1 MKLTQM
7 YQTVKFGLMSAFIL
21 MKSLFE
27 NKLHQT
33 ASKHDFFF
41 FSIFFE
47 IMVHLKCVK
56 RFIKHARFIE
66 FDELFDA
73 FAPAF
78 RICLAVKNPPYNC
91 CSVMCLS
98 VFELSFK
105 NSDIFKFINLNIQVE
120 IDNFCKIMF
129 QYYIW
134 YVFNNLFFMVEN
146 IFNSTHD
153 RNRVLFK

>member
-1 MKLTQM
+1 MFFALNAVKKNCLMKLTQM
-7 YQTVKFGLMSAFIL
+7 HQTVKFGLMSAFIL

-56 RFIKHARFIE
+56 RFIKHARFME

-73 FAPAF
+73 FAPAIIYEKTEF
-78 RICLAVKNPPYNC
+78 
-91 CSVMCLS
+91 
-98 VFELSFK
+98 
-105 NSDIFKFINLNIQVE
+105 
-120 IDNFCKIMF
+120 
-129 QYYIW
+129 
-134 YVFNNLFFMVEN
+134 
-146 IFNSTHD
+146 
-153 RNRVLFK
+153 

>member
-1 MKLTQM
+1 
-7 YQTVKFGLMSAFIL
+7 
-21 MKSLFE
+21 
-27 NKLHQT
+27 
-33 ASKHDFFF
+33 
-41 FSIFFE
+41 
-47 IMVHLKCVK
+47 
-56 RFIKHARFIE
+56 
-66 FDELFDA
+66 
-73 FAPAF
+73 
-78 RICLAVKNPPYNC
+78 
-91 CSVMCLS
+91 MCLS